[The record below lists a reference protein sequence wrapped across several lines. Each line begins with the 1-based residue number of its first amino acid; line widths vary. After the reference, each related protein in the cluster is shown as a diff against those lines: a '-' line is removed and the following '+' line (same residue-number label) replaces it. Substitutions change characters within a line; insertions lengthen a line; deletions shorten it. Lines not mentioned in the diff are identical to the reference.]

1 MHQSDKER
9 ALQLLDAGGTPSAVA
24 RQLGLTR
31 DSVRHL
37 AARRVGKRA
46 SPPATE
52 DTLPIEY
59 RGSRPL
65 TLPELI
71 AYYQIDETQWEV
83 QTWKANVWEQGTIG
97 PDGKVLQRPLHQTS
111 ATFKRRKDANMALV
125 KGVLEDIKGQRTW
138 RRSVTPRPT
147 PKPSPYVL
155 ELCLFDLHL
164 AKLAWAEETGEAYD
178 LPIAV
183 DRARTAVADLLT
195 KAKRLTGSAP
205 RLTILPLGNDYF
217 HYDHITGLT
226 TAGTPQDRDSRY
238 AKMFRTGRALASE
251 IITLCADLG
260 GVRVPIIPGNHD
272 RLSCFTMGEVLKAE
286 FDRHAM
292 VNIDNS
298 VQLRKYVEV
307 GQVLLGYTHGSDEKV
322 KSLPQLM
329 ATEAREA
336 WGRTRKHE
344 WHLGHLH
351 KRGTMETVS
360 VNEELGCVTR
370 YISSLTGTD
379 AWHYSKGYVG
389 NAPAAEAFIW
399 NTEKGHLDA
408 HLISEV

>member
-1 MHQSDKER
+1 MHQQDKER
-9 ALQLLDAGGTPSAVA
+9 AMQLLAAGGTPAAVA

-37 AARRVGKRA
+37 AARR
-46 SPPATE
+46 PHTE
-52 DTLPIEY
+52 DTLPVEY

-71 AYYQIDETQWEV
+71 AYYQIDEAQWEV
-83 QTWKANVWEQGTIG
+83 MTWKANVWEQGTVG

-111 ATFKRRKDANMALV
+111 ATFKRRKDANLLIL
-125 KGVLEDIKGQRTW
+125 KGVLEDITKQRPRRPAAEKGKK
-138 RRSVTPRPT
+138 SIH
-147 PKPSPYVL
+147 PYLL
-155 ELCLFDLHL
+155 EVCLFDLHL
-164 AKLAWAEETGEAYD
+164 AKLAWSEEAGDTYD
-178 LPIAV
+178 LPIALQ
-183 DRARTAVADLLT
+183 RAETAFQDLLCR
-195 KAKRLTGSAP
+195 AKGAMYGQAP
-205 RLTILPLGNDYF
+205 TTILLPLGNDYF

-238 AKMFRTGRALASE
+238 AKMFRAGRALAASFIE
-251 IITLCADLG
+251 QAAEAARE
-260 GVRVPIIPGNHD
+260 GVRVVIVPGNHD
-272 RLSCFTMGEVLKAE
+272 RLSCFTMGEVLQAQ
-286 FDRHAM
+286 FANDHRVA
-292 VNIDNS
+292 IDNS
-298 VQLRKYVEV
+298 PKLRKYVEA
-307 GQVLLGYTHGSDEKV
+307 GNVLLGYTHGSDEKV

-329 ATEAREA
+329 ATEERQA

-389 NAPAAEAFIW
+389 NAPAAEAFVW
-399 NTEKGHLDA
+399 DTAKGRLVA
-408 HLISEV
+408 HLVSEC